1 MSKVIMIVDAEQ
13 SFHERYVSML
23 EDTGY
28 EIIHAYTAEEA
39 LLVLEKRR
47 PDLIIT
53 EIVLDLMTGDTLFL
67 HVKSMSTHE
76 NIPFILV
83 GSISL
88 KPYKSLMDV
97 DPNLVFLDK
106 KSMTKTKL
114 IEEIKAQTG
123 EKYFDNT
130 AGPADMNDIWQMR
143 NILRIPG
150 ELIRTLT
157 SHYRLSYWNRL

>member
-1 MSKVIMIVDAEQ
+1 MNKTIIVVDSEQ
-13 SFHERYVSML
+13 YFHESYDSML

-47 PDLIIT
+47 PDLIIS

-76 NIPFILV
+76 DIPFILV

-88 KPYKSLMDV
+88 KPYKSLKGV
-97 DPNLVFLDK
+97 DQNLVLLDK
-106 KSMTKTKL
+106 ESMTKQKL
-114 IEEIKAQTG
+114 IKEINARVG
-123 EKYFDNT
+123 EGNFSNIVEPTDR
-130 AGPADMNDIWQMR
+130 NDKWQMR
-143 NILRIPG
+143 NILRISG
-150 ELIRTLT
+150 EHIRELT
-157 SHYRLSYWNRL
+157 SYYRLSFRN